1 MRHDRLGGFMGNL
14 STRWK
19 ISRLILVSS
28 AVGAVVSIV
37 ATAYLNK
44 SFSLK
49 ILWWGGLYGVYVGNV
64 IGFAE
69 YFIGDPIERRLQ
81 SLPKPLFFVTRIALY
96 FVIAIGAYLLSLFV
110 VNPFPEHPLKSGGYI
125 TWILA
130 VCGGVSVVTGILFG
144 AYESLKSQ
152 LADYYEKAKDQ
163 EIMARELQVAHDFQ
177 AALLPRTQP
186 QIPGHEVFT
195 HFRAAKEVGGDY
207 YDFLSLPNGVG
218 IVIADVSGKGV
229 PAALLMANL
238 QATFRGLAEECRPE
252 ELVSRVNKKIFEN
265 TLPGVFTTL
274 FFGLLDPSSGRL
286 HYVNAGHCPALVVRA
301 NGNPEWLQEGGL
313 VLGVLHDSGFS
324 AGSLVLRDGDVLSLF
339 TDGVTE
345 AGLPRREP
353 WGDNNLCKTIM
364 GCREL
369 SASEIGLRVLEEVDR
384 YVSQETATDDM
395 ALIILKKS
403 DLEA

>member
-1 MRHDRLGGFMGNL
+1 MG
-14 STRWK
+14 K
-19 ISRLILVSS
+19 ISRREQILRLVLVSS
-28 AVGAVVSIV
+28 AVGAIASVML
-37 ATAYLNK
+37 TAYFNQ
-44 SFSLK
+44 SFSLD
-49 ILWWGGLYGVYVGNV
+49 ILKWATLYGICIGNL

-69 YFIGDPIERRLQ
+69 FFVADPLERRIEF
-81 SLPKPLFFVTRIALY
+81 LPKPLYAAGRVIIIFGIAC
-96 FVIAIGAYLLSLFV
+96 VAYLLSLFV
-110 VNPFPEHPLKSGGYI
+110 FNPLPENPLESGGYI
-125 TWILA
+125 VWILA
-130 VCGGVSVVTGILFG
+130 VIGVVSVITGILMS

-163 EIMARELQVAHDFQ
+163 EVMARELQVAHDFQ
-177 AALLPRTQP
+177 EALLPRTQP

-207 YDFLSLPNGVG
+207 YDFLALPNGVG

-238 QATFRGLAEECRPE
+238 QATLRGLAEECRPE
-252 ELVSRVNKKIFEN
+252 ELVSKVNKKIFEN

-274 FFGLLDPSSGRL
+274 FFGLLEPRSGRL

-324 AGSLVLRDGDVLSLF
+324 AGSLALGGGDVLALF

-345 AGLPRREP
+345 AGLPAKEP
-353 WGDNNLCKTIM
+353 WGDNNLCDTIREN
-364 GCREL
+364 REL
-369 SASEIGLRVLEEVDR
+369 SAYQIGLRVLEEVDR
-384 YVSQETATDDM
+384 YISQDIVSDDM
-395 ALIILKKS
+395 ALIILKRS